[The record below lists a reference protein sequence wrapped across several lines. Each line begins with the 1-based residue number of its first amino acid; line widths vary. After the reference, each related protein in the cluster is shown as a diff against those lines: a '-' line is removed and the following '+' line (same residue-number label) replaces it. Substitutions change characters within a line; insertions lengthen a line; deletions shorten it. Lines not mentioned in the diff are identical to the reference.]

1 MRLVKIDGAYFNPD
15 RVDAVTRK
23 YIQDVATMGT
33 AIFLGGSDEPYIVD
47 VDIEEVVK
55 ALTEAKA

>member
-1 MRLVKIDGAYFNPD
+1 MRLVEIGGVYFNPD

-23 YIQDVATMGT
+23 YVQGIAVMGT
-33 AIFLGGSDEPYIVD
+33 SIFIGGSDEPYIVG

-55 ALTEAKA
+55 ALTEVK

>member
-1 MRLVKIDGAYFNPD
+1 MRLVKID

-23 YIQDVATMGT
+23 YIQGVATMGT
-33 AIFLGGSDEPYIVD
+33 AIFLGGSDEPYTVD

-55 ALTEAKA
+55 TLTEVK

>member
-23 YIQDVATMGT
+23 YIQGIEIMGT
-33 AIFLGGSDEPYIVD
+33 SIFIGGSDEPYIVG

-55 ALTEAKA
+55 ALTEAK